1 VLTGAVADPKAWRH
15 AIGRRFRIGPETGPH
30 RFVHQRE
37 AAADCV
43 TIPTTA
49 CELQTSKKLREE
61 FNVSQNTDRAKERLQ
76 RARSCLRCRSPI
88 LDMLCM
94 IFAQAQTGSPGPMPG
109 GGIGSFFVPLIFIF
123 IIMYFVMI
131 RPQKKRQEQQ
141 QKLVS
146 SLKTGDRVVTNA
158 GIHGLISN
166 VKETT
171 VLVKVADNVKIE
183 IDKSAITNVLKEA

>member
-1 VLTGAVADPKAWRH
+1 
-15 AIGRRFRIGPETGPH
+15 
-30 RFVHQRE
+30 
-37 AAADCV
+37 
-43 TIPTTA
+43 
-49 CELQTSKKLREE
+49 
-61 FNVSQNTDRAKERLQ
+61 
-76 RARSCLRCRSPI
+76 
-88 LDMLCM
+88 
-94 IFAQAQTGSPGPMPG
+94 MPG
-109 GGIGSFFVPLIFIF
+109 GGIGSFFIPLIFIF

-141 QKLVS
+141 QTLIAG
-146 SLKTGDRVVTNA
+146 LKTGDRVVTNA

>member
-1 VLTGAVADPKAWRH
+1 
-15 AIGRRFRIGPETGPH
+15 
-30 RFVHQRE
+30 
-37 AAADCV
+37 
-43 TIPTTA
+43 
-49 CELQTSKKLREE
+49 
-61 FNVSQNTDRAKERLQ
+61 
-76 RARSCLRCRSPI
+76 
-88 LDMLCM
+88 
-94 IFAQAQTGSPGPMPG
+94 MPG
-109 GGIGSFFVPLIFIF
+109 GGIGSFFVPLILIF

-141 QKLVS
+141 QKLVA

>member
-1 VLTGAVADPKAWRH
+1 
-15 AIGRRFRIGPETGPH
+15 
-30 RFVHQRE
+30 
-37 AAADCV
+37 
-43 TIPTTA
+43 
-49 CELQTSKKLREE
+49 
-61 FNVSQNTDRAKERLQ
+61 
-76 RARSCLRCRSPI
+76 
-88 LDMLCM
+88 
-94 IFAQAQTGSPGPMPG
+94 MPG

-131 RPQKKRQEQQ
+131 RPQKKRQQEQQ
-141 QKLVS
+141 NLVA